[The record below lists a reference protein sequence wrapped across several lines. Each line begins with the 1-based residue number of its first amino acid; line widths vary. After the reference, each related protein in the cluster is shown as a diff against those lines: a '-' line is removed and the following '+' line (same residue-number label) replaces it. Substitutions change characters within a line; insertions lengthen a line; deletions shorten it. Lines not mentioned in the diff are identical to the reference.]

1 MGEAYD
7 AIVVGAGHNGLA
19 CACYLARAGL
29 RVVVLEEY
37 PAIGGMTLTEDL
49 TLAGFRSDVHASG
62 YQLANISPAADEL
75 ELADHGVELIEP
87 RVAFAHAFPD
97 GSCIA
102 VGKDVEAAE
111 RSVARFSAKD
121 GKTVRGLFERYRDER
136 ERIIASMFSPPSS
149 LDTAARIAEETP
161 GGMDAYR
168 FSLQSVRSWCDE
180 LFEAEETKCLFAAF
194 GAFVGHGLDDAAG
207 AEISWLF
214 ASVLQ
219 AEGNKLV
226 KGGMNE
232 VTLAMADLL
241 RSLGGTVRT
250 SAPVDEII
258 VRSGRAVGVRLRDG
272 EEVAGGLV
280 ASSVDPAQLV
290 LKLLGE
296 DVVGSAIADKARR
309 IEWGDS
315 VLVIYTALD
324 GPVEYRAGPGAD
336 EAAHVHLTGD
346 SLSALATAVDEC
358 RAGSLPVAPA
368 VVSWNDATIDPSRAP
383 EGKDL
388 KKFVVLGVPY
398 EVRGDATGEVGLGTW
413 DEIKERYADHLVEMI
428 STQFMPA
435 LRERMLKRVVHS
447 PLDIERKLSSAVHG
461 TIPHGAPLPYQSG
474 PLRPI
479 PELGQY
485 RSPVSNVYL
494 CGSGSHP
501 GAGVSMAGGRNA
513 AQVIYADLGLD
524 FTPRPER
531 RGEER

>member
-1 MGEAYD
+1 MREAYD

-37 PAIGGMTLTEDL
+37 PAVGGMTLTEEL
-49 TLAGFRSDVHASG
+49 TLPGFRSDVHASG
-62 YQLANISPAADEL
+62 YQLANISPAVGEL

-87 RVAFAHAFPD
+87 RVAYAHAFPGGD
-97 GSCIA
+97 CIA
-102 VGKDVEAAE
+102 VGQDLEAAE
-111 RSVARFSAKD
+111 MSVARFSAKD
-121 GKTVRGLFERYRDER
+121 GRTVRSLFECSRDRR
-136 ERIIASMFSPPSS
+136 EGIIASMFSPPAS
-149 LDTAARIAEETP
+149 LGIAAQKAEEVP

-168 FSLQSVRSWCDE
+168 FGLQSVRSWCDE
-180 LFEAEETKCLFAAF
+180 LFEAEQTKCMFATF
-194 GAFVGHGLDDAAG
+194 GAFVGHGPDDAAG

-232 VTLAMADLL
+232 VTHAMAAHL

-258 VRSGRAVGVRLRDG
+258 VRSGKAAGVRLAGG
-272 EEVAGGLV
+272 EEVGGGLV

-296 DVVGSAIADKARR
+296 AVVGSAIADKARR

-324 GPVEYRAGPGAD
+324 GPVDYRAGRSAD

-346 SLSALATAVDEC
+346 SLSTLATAVDEC
-358 RAGSLPVAPA
+358 RAGLLPAAPA
-368 VVSWNDATIDPSRAP
+368 VVSWNDATIDASRAP
-383 EGKDL
+383 EGRDL

-398 EVRGDATGEVGLGTW
+398 EIGGDATGEVGMGTW
-413 DEIKERYADHLVEMI
+413 DEIKERYADHLIETI
-428 STQFMPA
+428 STRFMPT
-435 LRERMLKRVVHS
+435 LQERMLKRVVHS
-447 PLDIERKLSSAVHG
+447 PLDIERKLSSAVRG

-501 GAGVSMAGGRNA
+501 GAGVSMAAGRNA
-513 AQVIYADLGLD
+513 AQVICADLGVD
-524 FTPRPER
+524 FAPD
-531 RGEER
+531 